1 MNKKLVS
8 PNVVEYMVNKLA
20 ALGLLLF
27 LMCSYL
33 LLATEFDLYEFTENL
48 SNLKIWGL
56 ICGYALVTTMLIDLI
71 RYRWIAFTVQTGVLL
86 HCLAGFIVF
95 FPFMGISFFSVIAGA
110 VSSLCAFIYAFSSYL
125 FHRKKK
131 FAWVILLVFPLLLSV
146 RLYDFTSKK
155 GWTVEE
161 TNSSFSAEF
170 EHFNGKHEI
179 LLSLKKGEKVTSYL
193 SFTQIDEGGYG
204 YHILDH
210 NEEYV
215 GIKELE
221 ESEEEDTQAIE
232 FNAAQP
238 GVYKIIVTGD
248 ELKGKIDVNWE
259 ID

>member
-8 PNVVEYMVNKLA
+8 TKVVEYMVNKLA
-20 ALGLLLF
+20 ALGLLVF

-33 LLATEFDLYEFTENL
+33 LLATKFDLYEFTENL

-56 ICGYALVTTMLIDLI
+56 ICGYALVTTMLINLI
-71 RYRWIAFTVQTGVLL
+71 ENKCIAFTFKTSVLL
-86 HCLAGFIVF
+86 HCLAGFIGF
-95 FPFMGISFFSVIAGA
+95 FPFMGINLFSVIAGA
-110 VSSLCAFIYAFSSYL
+110 VGSLCAFIYAFSSYL

-131 FAWVILLVFPLLLSV
+131 FAWVILLVFPLMLSV

-155 GWTVEE
+155 DWTIKE

-179 LLSLKKGEKVTSYL
+179 LLPLKKGEKVTSYL
-193 SFTQIDEGGYG
+193 SFTQLNEGGYG

-215 GIKELE
+215 GMKELA
-221 ESEEEDTQAIE
+221 ESEEEGTQAIQ
-232 FNAAQP
+232 FQSIQS
-238 GVYKIIVTGD
+238 GVTKSSLLGMI
-248 ELKGKIDVNWE
+248 
-259 ID
+259 